1 MLGFSANIFWD
12 KKRQLFLFF
21 RSGTGCAWR
30 ASIANTNW
38 EARPTTFL
46 ASCRG
51 RRSLSMS
58 WQKSN
63 SLIRQIVRY
72 LYHVIMFFFHI
83 NWSASLAL
91 VFCFKVAGIVYPWI
105 RLSNPWIH
113 IESWKMN
120 LDLVCIVDHESGFSL
135 YRGSQIRTW
144 KDSFQVVDHRSSQF
158 SKDLTWF
165 QESNK
170 SSWIFT
176 TIVWNKFHTLK
187 RTYLRFLANS
197 R

>member
-1 MLGFSANIFWD
+1 MSLSPNLEWQPQGNSYQE
-12 KKRQLFLFF
+12 RE
-21 RSGTGCAWR
+21 R
-30 ASIANTNW
+30 ASVRRCQIQQDFMVAKKALKYKKCSGAGAGAGAGGGGGIGGGDTCKAWIA
-38 EARPTTFL
+38 
-46 ASCRG
+46 
-51 RRSLSMS
+51 
-58 WQKSN
+58 Q
-63 SLIRQIVRY
+63 
-72 LYHVIMFFFHI
+72 
-83 NWSASLAL
+83 L
-91 VFCFKVAGIVYPWI
+91 VWNKVAGIVYSWI

-113 IESWKMN
+113 IESWIMN
-120 LDLVCIVDHESGFSL
+120 PDLVCIVDHESGFSL
-135 YRGSQIRTW
+135 YRGSEIQTW

-170 SSWIFT
+170 SSWIFS